1 MSEKIETLL
10 EALPY
15 IKKFA
20 GSTFV
25 IKYGGAAMEEVSSEK
40 GIRERCGPPEI
51 CGYSSCY
58 CSWRRTHDRQDAQG
72 FADTYTV
79 C

>member
-25 IKYGGAAMEEVSSEK
+25 IKYGGAAMEEVSPEK
-40 GIRERCGPPEI
+40 GICQRRSPPEI
-51 CGYSSCY
+51 RGY
-58 CSWRRTHDRQDAQG
+58 
-72 FADTYTV
+72 
-79 C
+79 